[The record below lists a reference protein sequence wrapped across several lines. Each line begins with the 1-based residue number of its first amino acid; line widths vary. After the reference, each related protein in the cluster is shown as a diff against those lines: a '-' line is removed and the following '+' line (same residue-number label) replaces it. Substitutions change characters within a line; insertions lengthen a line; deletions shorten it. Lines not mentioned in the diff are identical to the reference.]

1 MEEEFKRTCTEEDVQ
16 SFLMYPA
23 VFRGYMKHVEKYGPL
38 ITYLPTPA
46 YFYGLEVG
54 QTIEFEVPGES
65 VENAE
70 EKGDYELPLTK
81 VSIQLAR
88 VGPCE
93 HEDIRTL
100 EWKVNGMTYRTKMV
114 DPSSGKVK
122 YAGPMADAKN
132 KAHVSCP
139 LPGAITKIEI
149 SEGQALKKDAAMF
162 TVAAMK
168 MEVVVR
174 APADC
179 TVGEI
184 KVEKEQ
190 DVVDGALL
198 ATLKF

>member
-1 MEEEFKRTCTEEDVQ
+1 MNVLF
-16 SFLMYPA
+16 
-23 VFRGYMKHVEKYGPL
+23 
-38 ITYLPTPA
+38 
-46 YFYGLEVG
+46 FYGLAVG
-54 QTIEFEVPGES
+54 EKIEFDVPGDS
-65 VENAE
+65 VADAE
-70 EKGDYELPLTK
+70 EKEDHERPLK
-81 VSIQLAR
+81 RICLQLCR

-100 EWKVNGMTYRTKMV
+100 EWKIDGVTYNTKMV

-132 KAHVSCP
+132 KTHVSCP
-139 LPGAITKIEI
+139 LPGSVAKVTIA
-149 SEGQALKKDAAMF
+149 EGQALKKDEAMF

-179 TVGEI
+179 TVAEVC
-184 KVEKEQ
+184 VEKDI

-198 ATLKF
+198 AKLKF